1 MLIYIIRERF
11 WGRNMEIN
19 SKEIKENARLS
30 LKGNW
35 KVAILSSLVYSIV
48 SIIGDFTTESGNIW
62 FSVLTT
68 ISSALFIFGYTAI
81 MLHIVRSED
90 AEFSQIFVECK
101 RFWKGLGMTIVVDIY
116 IALWTLLLIVPGI
129 IASIKYSM
137 TFYIWVDNP
146 NIGIEEAINKS
157 IEMTDGHKMDI
168 FKLYL
173 SFIGWIVLSL
183 VPGLLVGFWFRQYA
197 VGIMS
202 IGMIFVSPY
211 IEVSMGTFYNMLVK
225 ERGSQ
230 LKLEE

>member
-1 MLIYIIRERF
+1 
-11 WGRNMEIN
+11 MEIN
-19 SKEIKENARLS
+19 NNEIRENARLS

-48 SIIGDFTTESGNIW
+48 SIIGDLTSESSGIW
-62 FSVLTT
+62 FSILTT
-68 ISSALFIFGYTAI
+68 ISNALFIFGYTSI
-81 MLHIVRSED
+81 MLHIVRGED
-90 AEFSQIFVECK
+90 TEFSEIFAQCK
-101 RFWKGLGMTIVVDIY
+101 RFWKGLGMTLVVGIC
-116 IALWTLLLIVPGI
+116 IALWTLLLVVPGI

-146 NIGIEEAINKS
+146 KIGIDEAINKS

-183 VPGLLVGFWFRQYA
+183 VPGLVAGFWFKQYA

-202 IGMIFVSPY
+202 LGMIFVSPY
-211 IEVSMGTFYNMLVK
+211 IEVSMGTFYNTLVK
-225 ERGSQ
+225 ERES
-230 LKLEE
+230 